1 MLPDTQMSNIWL
13 FMIIIMLSSLLGL
26 NNLTLNGCIQSSQ
39 WQAELVSLATSLE
52 QASLSHYPYR
62 KHPFVLSIPAHTPTI
77 PIPCHTPTIPYQ
89 ITPAHCNNMMAS
101 SYSCNMLFHHFR
113 HWPSPGPYASDPG
126 HTSLCKSWLLIM
138 EEGTQMTEKSKSGL
152 CSRARVEL

>member
-1 MLPDTQMSNIWL
+1 
-13 FMIIIMLSSLLGL
+13 MLSSLLGL

-89 ITPAHCNNMMAS
+89 ITPH
-101 SYSCNMLFHHFR
+101 
-113 HWPSPGPYASDPG
+113 
-126 HTSLCKSWLLIM
+126 LL
-138 EEGTQMTEKSKSGL
+138 
-152 CSRARVEL
+152 